1 MNDAF
6 ALNLVSGTPGVDG
19 LYAYAKDSLISIK
32 STDFDE
38 AIKFKVQ
45 PVTLYSYAVNGG
57 VIDYSDVKSTST
69 IYNNGGAQALKDTL
83 SVSMYT
89 LSEQYTNNNF
99 TSNVNGVL
107 ADVKFLDRTPV
118 EFVFVMVMRLVNI

>member
-6 ALNLVSGTPGVDG
+6 ALNLVSGTRV
-19 LYAYAKDSLISIK
+19 LMVYTLMRKILLISIK

-57 VIDYSDVKSTST
+57 VIDYSDVKSPLLFT
-69 IYNNGGAQALKDTL
+69 IMVVLKL
-83 SVSMYT
+83 
-89 LSEQYTNNNF
+89 
-99 TSNVNGVL
+99 
-107 ADVKFLDRTPV
+107 
-118 EFVFVMVMRLVNI
+118 

>member
-1 MNDAF
+1 MLD
-6 ALNLVSGTPGVDG
+6 
-19 LYAYAKDSLISIK
+19 
-32 STDFDE
+32 DE

-83 SVSMYT
+83 SVT
-89 LSEQYTNNNF
+89 HFRKRQNSETELY
-99 TSNVNGVL
+99 
-107 ADVKFLDRTPV
+107 
-118 EFVFVMVMRLVNI
+118 